1 MLLTVLKKTALRH
14 KSLEGTSWISY
25 QVEALKLHLEN
36 LSVMLT
42 FTNEQVKLLYN
53 AIMQKEMFGLEGIRE
68 KKLAI
73 LSW

>member
-1 MLLTVLKKTALRH
+1 
-14 KSLEGTSWISY
+14 
-25 QVEALKLHLEN
+25 
-36 LSVMLT
+36 MLT

-53 AIMQKEMFGLEGIRE
+53 ALMQKEMFGLEGIRE